1 MGLQRRLLDEQI
13 MLKMYMNLA
22 KLYGNRTHDN
32 ALRGTYEDPLYG
44 RYQMSDVKRHVFL
57 VKGLNIDI
65 NVAGNNIQIDI
76 ELSTN
81 TANLSL

>member
-22 KLYGNRTHDN
+22 KLYGNRIHDHK
-32 ALRGTYEDPLYG
+32 LRSTYKDPLYG
-44 RYQMSDVKRHVFL
+44 RYEMKDVKRHVFL
-57 VKGLNIDI
+57 LEGLNIDI
-65 NVAGNNIQIDI
+65 NVAGNNIQFDI